1 MTPGRG
7 LSTAI
12 FVVRLASKRGRI
24 VPVIVQKYGG
34 SSVAD
39 IERIR
44 RVAEHVVRTKEA
56 GNQVV
61 VVVSAMGKTTDELLA
76 LARQV
81 TPEPAGREL
90 DMLLTVGERITMSL
104 LSMAIHERGHEAIS
118 FTGSQ
123 SGIVTSDSHLNA
135 RIVEVRPYRI
145 QDELERGRIVI
156 VAGYQG
162 TSYKKEVTTLGRGG
176 SDTTAIALAAALKA
190 EAAEIYSDVDGVYTA
205 DPRVVPDAR
214 RLDEISMDEMMTL
227 SKAGARVLAAEALDN
242 APPHGVALYAKAS
255 HSPESPG
262 TVVRVDQDLSD
273 RRFAGVTGRKEIVYV
288 QFLGGIRE
296 EASIFECLSA
306 LGAEGVLPYRSHV
319 SLEGT
324 QGATFLFDTE
334 RLSSTDAFVGR
345 FKERFGDAVNIRRDI
360 GTVTL
365 VGAGIAE
372 DADAHRRII
381 AFLNEHRDL
390 IHQVFFAPLS
400 VTMLVAL
407 TDVDHLVQDVHE
419 MFIDRLTA

>member
-1 MTPGRG
+1 
-7 LSTAI
+7 
-12 FVVRLASKRGRI
+12 

-39 IERIR
+39 IDRIG
-44 RVAEHVVRTKEA
+44 RVADHVVRTKEA

-61 VVVSAMGKTTDELLA
+61 VVVSAMGKTTDDLLA

-104 LSMAIHERGHEAIS
+104 LSMAIQARGHEAIS

-205 DPRVVPDAR
+205 DPRVVADAR
-214 RLDEISMDEMMTL
+214 RLDSISADEMMTL
-227 SKAGARVLAAEALDN
+227 SKAGARVLAAEALDY
-242 APPHGVALYAKAS
+242 ARRHGVALYAKAS
-255 HSPESPG
+255 HAPEAPG
-262 TVVRVDQDLSD
+262 TIVRVDQDLSD
-273 RRFAGVTGRKEIVYV
+273 RRFAGVTGHKEIIYV
-288 QFLGGIRE
+288 QFRGGVRE

-306 LGAEGVLPYRSHV
+306 LGEEGVLPYRSHV

-324 QGATFLFDTE
+324 EGATFLFATE
-334 RLSSTDAFVGR
+334 HLSCADAFVAR
-345 FKERFGDAVNIRRDI
+345 VKERFGPAVTIRRDI

-372 DADAHRRII
+372 DADAHQRIT
-381 AFLNEHRDL
+381 AFLNEHRGL

-400 VTMLVAL
+400 VTMLVASS
-407 TDVDHLVQDVHE
+407 DVDHLVQDVHE
-419 MFIDRLTA
+419 IFIDRLTN

>member
-1 MTPGRG
+1 M
-7 LSTAI
+7 AI
-12 FVVRLASKRGRI
+12 
-24 VPVIVQKYGG
+24 IVQKYGG

-39 IERIR
+39 VDRIR
-44 RVAEHVVRTKEA
+44 RVAAHVVATTEA
-56 GNQVV
+56 GDQVV
-61 VVVSAMGKTTDELLA
+61 VVVSAMGSTTDELLT

-104 LSMAIHERGHEAIS
+104 LSMAIQGLGHEAIS

-123 SGIVTSDSHLNA
+123 SGIMTSDSHLNA
-135 RIVEVRPYRI
+135 RIVEVRPFRI

-205 DPRVVPDAR
+205 DPRVVPGAR
-214 RLDEISMDEMMTL
+214 RLAEISVEEMMTL
-227 SKAGARVLAAEALDN
+227 SKAGAKVLAAEALDY
-242 APPHGVALYAKAS
+242 ARRHGIALYAKAA
-255 HSPESPG
+255 HTPEAPG

-273 RRFAGVTGRKEIVYV
+273 RRFAGVTGRKEIIYV
-288 QFLGGIRE
+288 QFLGGVRK
-296 EASIFECLSA
+296 EASIFECLTA
-306 LGAEGVLPYRSHV
+306 LGEEGVLPYRSHV

-324 QGATFLFDTE
+324 EGATFLFAPE
-334 RLSSTDAFVGR
+334 QLSCADAFVGR
-345 FKERFGDAVNIRRDI
+345 VKERFGEAVTIRRDI

-365 VGAGIAE
+365 VGSGIAE
-372 DADAHRRII
+372 DPDAHRRIT
-381 AFLNEHRDL
+381 AFLNEHRHL
-390 IHQVFFAPLS
+390 INQVFFAPLS
-400 VTMLVAL
+400 VTMLVANS
-407 TDVDHLVQDVHE
+407 DVDHLVRDVHE
-419 MFIDRLTA
+419 IFLDRLPG

>member
-1 MTPGRG
+1 M
-7 LSTAI
+7 
-12 FVVRLASKRGRI
+12 
-24 VPVIVQKYGG
+24 
-34 SSVAD
+34 VAD
-39 IERIR
+39 IEQIR
-44 RVAEHVVRTKEA
+44 GVAAHVVRTKEA

-90 DMLLTVGERITMSL
+90 DMLLTVGERITMAL
-104 LSMAIHERGHEAIS
+104 LSMAIHELGHEAIS

-162 TSYKKEVTTLGRGG
+162 TSYKREVTTLGRGG

-205 DPRVVPDAR
+205 DPRVVPGAK
-214 RLDEISMDEMMTL
+214 RLDEISADEMMTL
-227 SKAGARVLAAEALDN
+227 SKAGARVLAADALEY
-242 APPHGVALYAKAS
+242 ARSHGVALYAKAA
-255 HSPESPG
+255 HAPEAPG
-262 TVVRVDQDLSD
+262 TVVRVDQDHSD

-288 QFLGGIRE
+288 QFSGGIRE
-296 EASIFECLSA
+296 EASIFECLTA
-306 LGAEGVLPYRSHV
+306 LGEEGVLPYLSHV

-324 QGATFLFDTE
+324 QGATFLFAPE
-334 RLSSTDAFVGR
+334 QLSSADALVESMR
-345 FKERFGDAVNIRRDI
+345 ERFGDAVNIRRDI

-372 DADAHRRII
+372 DADALRRIT
-381 AFLNEHRDL
+381 AFLNEHRHL

-400 VTMLVAL
+400 VTMLVAC

-419 MFIDRLTA
+419 IFIDRLVT

>member
-1 MTPGRG
+1 M
-7 LSTAI
+7 
-12 FVVRLASKRGRI
+12 
-24 VPVIVQKYGG
+24 PVIVQKYGG

-39 IERIR
+39 IERIG

-104 LSMAIHERGHEAIS
+104 LSMAIHARGHEAIS

-205 DPRVVPDAR
+205 DPRVVSDAK
-214 RLDEISMDEMMTL
+214 RLDAISADEMMTL
-227 SKAGARVLAAEALDN
+227 SKAGARVLAAEALDY
-242 APPHGVALYAKAS
+242 ARRHGVALYAKAS
-255 HSPESPG
+255 HAPEAPG

-273 RRFAGVTGRKEIVYV
+273 RRFAGVTGRKEIIYV
-288 QFLGGIRE
+288 QFRGGVRE

-306 LGAEGVLPYRSHV
+306 LGEEGVLPYRSHV

-324 QGATFLFDTE
+324 EGATFLFATE
-334 RLSSTDAFVGR
+334 HLSCADAFVTR
-345 FKERFGDAVNIRRDI
+345 VQERFGAAVTIRRDI

-372 DADAHRRII
+372 DTDAHRRIT

-400 VTMLVAL
+400 VTMLVAR

-419 MFIDRLTA
+419 IFIDRLAN

>member
-1 MTPGRG
+1 M
-7 LSTAI
+7 
-12 FVVRLASKRGRI
+12 
-24 VPVIVQKYGG
+24 PVIVQKYGG

-39 IERIR
+39 IDHIR
-44 RVAEHVVRTKEA
+44 RVAAHVVRTKEA
-56 GNQVV
+56 GNQLV
-61 VVVSAMGKTTDELLA
+61 VVVSAMGKTTDDLLA
-76 LARQV
+76 MARQV
-81 TPEPAGREL
+81 TPEPQGREL

-104 LSMAIHERGHEAIS
+104 LSMAIQERGHEAIS

-205 DPRVVPDAR
+205 DPQIVSDAQ
-214 RLDEISMDEMMTL
+214 RLDEISAHEMMAL
-227 SKAGARVLAAEALDN
+227 SKAGARVLAAEALEYARN
-242 APPHGVALYAKAS
+242 HGVALYAKAS
-255 HSPESPG
+255 HSPEAPG
-262 TVVRVDQDLSD
+262 TVVRVDQDHTD

-288 QFLGGIRE
+288 QFTGGVRE
-296 EASIFECLSA
+296 ESSIFECLSA
-306 LGAEGVLPYRSHV
+306 LGEEGVLPFRSHV

-324 QGATFLFDTE
+324 QGATFLFATE
-334 RLSSTDAFVGR
+334 RLSSTDAFVDR
-345 FKERFGDAVNIRRDI
+345 VKERFGEAVSIRRDI

-365 VGAGIAE
+365 VGTGISE
-372 DADAHRRII
+372 DADAHRRIT
-381 AFLNEHRDL
+381 AFLNEHRHL

-400 VTMLVAL
+400 VTMLVARG
-407 TDVDHLVQDVHE
+407 DVDHLVRDVHDI
-419 MFIDRLTA
+419 FIGHLGG

>member
-1 MTPGRG
+1 
-7 LSTAI
+7 
-12 FVVRLASKRGRI
+12 

-39 IERIR
+39 IGKIR
-44 RVAEHVVRTKEA
+44 RVASHVVRTKEA

-61 VVVSAMGKTTDELLA
+61 VVVSAMGKTTDDLMA

-81 TPEPAGREL
+81 TPEPEGREL

-104 LSMAIHERGHEAIS
+104 LSMAIQELGHEAIS

-162 TSYKKEVTTLGRGG
+162 TSYKREVTTLGRGG

-205 DPRVVPDAR
+205 DPRVVPDAK

-227 SKAGARVLAAEALDN
+227 SKAGARVLAAEALDY
-242 APPHGVALYAKAS
+242 ARRHGIALYAKAS
-255 HSPESPG
+255 DAPEAPG
-262 TVVRVDQDLSD
+262 TVVRVDRDLSD
-273 RRFAGVTGRKEIVYV
+273 RRFAGVTGRKEIIYV
-288 QFLGGIRE
+288 QFHGGVRE
-296 EASIFECLSA
+296 EASIFECLFA
-306 LGAEGVLPYRSHV
+306 LGEEGVLPFRSHV

-324 QGATFLFDTE
+324 QGATFLFAPE
-334 RLSSTDAFVGR
+334 QLSSADAFVDR
-345 FKERFGDAVNIRRDI
+345 VKKRFGDAVTIRRDI

-365 VGAGIAE
+365 VGTGIAE
-372 DADAHRRII
+372 DADAHRRIT
-381 AFLNEHRDL
+381 AFLNEHRGL

-400 VTMLVAL
+400 VTMLVACS
-407 TDVDHLVQDVHE
+407 DVDHLVRDVHE
-419 MFIDRLTA
+419 IFIDRLTG